1 MQRITS
7 CQNNKVL
14 EVAKLKITKHRRNS
28 KMFCAEGF
36 KLTHELISCGF
47 EIVYCFIHENCD
59 FSKLPK
65 QIDTN
70 SVYVV
75 NDSVM
80 KKISDMSTRPEIVT
94 VAKEKLSDSILND
107 DNFILALDAIQ
118 DPSNLGAIL
127 RSAEAFGVNTILL
140 GEGCCDAFSPK
151 TLRGAMGSVF
161 RLNLITVNLLN
172 VLNKYKNSGYDVI
185 GAGLDRN
192 YKTVDKLSQS
202 EKKLLIIGNEGNG
215 ISKPVMDLCDFGIF
229 IPMSG
234 KNESLNAAVAASIIM
249 WENKRQ
255 GNE

>member
-7 CQNNKVL
+7 CQNNKIS
-14 EVAKLKITKHRRNS
+14 EVAKLKISKHRKNS
-28 KMFCAEGF
+28 KLFCAEGF
-36 KLTHELISCGF
+36 KLTRELISCGF
-47 EIVYCFIHENCD
+47 EIVYCFVHENCD
-59 FSKLPK
+59 ISKLPK
-65 QIDTN
+65 QIDTDL
-70 SVYVV
+70 VYVV

-80 KKISDMSTRPEIVT
+80 KKISDMSTSPEIVT
-94 VAKEKLSDSILND
+94 VAKEKQADYVLDNE
-107 DNFILALDAIQ
+107 NFILALDAIQ

-161 RLNLITVNLLN
+161 RLNLVTVNLLN
-172 VLNKYKNSGYDVI
+172 VLENYKDSGYDII

-255 GNE
+255 NNE